1 MKKWWKSKMVWVNLV
16 TVMAGVVGYVAGHE
30 VIQDHTAWIAM
41 LVAMQGGL
49 NVALRFITGTTI
61 E

>member
-30 VIQDHTAWIAM
+30 VIQDNASV
-41 LVAMQGGL
+41 VAMMVVVQGGL
-49 NVALRFITGTTI
+49 NVALRFITGTPI